1 MTPYTL
7 VNVTNLR
14 GNWYIVLQD
23 SKKILCY
30 PVGWLACTI
39 SITLVS
45 KRPIIYNLA
54 EIVVLEPFADTISL
68 TFKSACL
75 LDKKNKKEK
84 KRHHLSYFLN
94 SDELIMLFDF
104 APHLVMG
111 VSQESEKKMCLRVSS
126 LYCFRTLDISCV
138 SQAASQC
145 IQKQISLRMPI

>member
-39 SITLVS
+39 SIKLVS

-104 APHLVMG
+104 FPPPGDGSQSRVWKEN
-111 VSQESEKKMCLRVSS
+111 VSQS
-126 LYCFRTLDISCV
+126 
-138 SQAASQC
+138 
-145 IQKQISLRMPI
+145 KQFVLF

>member
-1 MTPYTL
+1 MTLYTL

-23 SKKILCY
+23 SKKILCH

-84 KRHHLSYFLN
+84 DRKRHHLSYFLN
-94 SDELIMLFDF
+94 SDELIMLFYF
-104 APHLVMG
+104 FPYLVMG
-111 VSQESEKKMCLRVSS
+111 VSQESEKKMQLRASRF
-126 LYCFRTLDISCV
+126 YCFRALDISFL
-138 SQAASQC
+138 
-145 IQKQISLRMPI
+145 KQPTNALIRKSP